1 MATPQDLEAA
11 IDAVLNHR
19 LGIQHFQA
27 NQSIAG
33 KIYEAYVFSLC
44 LRAILE
50 LDNSLTLHGISSG
63 QLESSTPFVFRGGP
77 GQIHSTTRDY
87 GYAKFSLGDENYEI
101 HSGIE
106 CLRLAGD
113 SPIDTGM
120 EWAWYVEV
128 RATPRFPLAGVASG
142 AGGRGGCTV
151 THAAAGSRGW
161 GTWSAARARRVK
173 VCWLRPAAVG
183 SIRPGHR
190 AAAPWVSTSRR
201 FTRRGGQPPVRGRA
215 SARSLALTRSAAEG

>member
-87 GYAKFSLGDENYEI
+87 GYAKFSLGDEDYEI

-106 CLRLAGD
+106 FKGNSKMTHEVDVCILRASEAQKCRSWNSRND
-113 SPIDTGM
+113 P
-120 EWAWYVEV
+120 
-128 RATPRFPLAGVASG
+128 RAFSLV
-142 AGGRGGCTV
+142 GGWECKFYQ
-151 THAAAGSRGW
+151 SRLPKE
-161 GTWSAARARRVK
+161 T
-173 VCWLRPAAVG
+173 
-183 SIRPGHR
+183 
-190 AAAPWVSTSRR
+190 
-201 FTRRGGQPPVRGRA
+201 GRA
-215 SARSLALTRSAAEG
+215 FVGLISDMGTKVRISGLCSNADHPQLRKYFRPKGRPDFHFRLTPLDAANENQFY